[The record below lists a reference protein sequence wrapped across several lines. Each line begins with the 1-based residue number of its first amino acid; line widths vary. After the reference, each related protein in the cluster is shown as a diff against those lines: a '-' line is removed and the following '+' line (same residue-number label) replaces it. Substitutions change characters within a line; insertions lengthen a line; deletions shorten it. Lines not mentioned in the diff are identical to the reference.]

1 MGHPD
6 IGVKNSGPQG
16 ELSVRTLAMPGD
28 TNPNGDI
35 FGGWVLSQMDIAGAI
50 VAGKRAKGRTVTVS
64 LEAMKFHLPVFVG
77 DVLCCYADVVK
88 VGRTSIQIKIE
99 AWAMRNFD
107 PERVLVTEGI
117 FTYVAID
124 EHRKPRPVPKL
135 KAQEGENS

>member
-1 MGHPD
+1 MTEQ
-6 IGVKNSGPQG
+6 ILKKAPQG
-16 ELSVRTLAMPGD
+16 ELAVRTLAMPAD

-50 VAGKRAKGRTVTVS
+50 VAGKTAKGRTVTVS
-64 LEAMKFHLPVFVG
+64 LEAMKFHLPVHVG
-77 DVLCCYADVVK
+77 DVLCCYAEVTK
-88 VGRTSIQIKIE
+88 IGRTSITIKIE

-124 EHRKPRPVPKL
+124 DHRKPRPVPKD
-135 KAQEGENS
+135 